1 MWIKGLGGG
10 NDEVGYAI
18 RQTSDGGFVLCG
30 YTSIYDAGAEN
41 AYLIKLA
48 PETYVAENEE
58 QFAEEYDL
66 GPPIV
71 RGPLILPQ
79 NTNCE
84 LFDISGRKVEVNEM
98 TPGVYYVLEKG
109 KVIQKIIKTR

>member
-1 MWIKGLGGG
+1 
-10 NDEVGYAI
+10 
-18 RQTSDGGFVLCG
+18 VLCG

>member
-10 NDEVGYAI
+10 NDEVGYAV
-18 RQTSDGGFVLCG
+18 RQTSDGGYVLCG
-30 YTSIYDAGAEN
+30 YTSICDAGAEN

-48 PETYVAENEE
+48 PETFVAENEE
-58 QFAEEYDL
+58 QFVEGYDL
-66 GPPIV
+66 GPPIM
-71 RGPLILPQ
+71 RGALILPQ
-79 NTNCE
+79 TTNCE

-98 TPGVYYVLEKG
+98 TPGVYYVLERG